1 VKEEYFK
8 WYSPNLSR
16 QIEMLVF
23 GHAGYPV
30 VLFPTSKGR
39 YHETKDF
46 KLIDSVKWFI
56 DEGLVTI
63 YCPDSIDASSFYNKA
78 IHPGGRIDN
87 HEWYN
92 TFIEEEVVDAIRED
106 THFGKICMAGASF
119 GGYHAANFAFRHPEK
134 ISHLF
139 AMSANYDIKS
149 FMDGY
154 YSDKVFYNNPV
165 DFVRD
170 NTNPE
175 LWNMNIVLA
184 AGEHDMCK
192 DPTNRMSAILNGKG
206 INHWLD
212 IRQAADHDWPVWR
225 EMFPHYLSL
234 L

>member
-1 VKEEYFK
+1 
-8 WYSPNLSR
+8 
-16 QIEMLVF
+16 MLVF

-46 KLIDSVKWFI
+46 NLIDAVKWFI
-56 DEGLVTI
+56 DEGLVRI
-63 YCPDSIDASSFYNKA
+63 YCPDSLDAFSFYNEG
-78 IHPGGRIDN
+78 IHPAGRIDN
-87 HEWYN
+87 HEWYDV
-92 TFIEEEVVDAIRED
+92 FIEQEVVDAIRSD
-106 THFGKICMAGASF
+106 TYFDKVCMAGASF
-119 GGYHAANFAFRHPEK
+119 GGYHAANFAFRHPGK
-134 ISHLF
+134 VSHLF

-154 YSDKVFYNNPV
+154 YSDKVFFNNPV

-175 LWNMNIVLA
+175 LWNINIVLG

-192 DPTNRMSAILNGKG
+192 DATNRMSAILNGKG

-212 IRQAADHDWPVWR
+212 IRPGADHDWPIWR
-225 EMFPHYLSL
+225 DMLPHYLSL